1 MNKIVELKNA
11 VAQLEIEVAALT
23 DAEREVA
30 NWDYS
35 DLQRQDGSS
44 AQDERHERLGRNA
57 RERVW
62 QARQKVNLQKDL
74 IANLTSAI

>member
-74 IANLTSAI
+74 IAKLTSAI

>member
-35 DLQRQDGSS
+35 DLHRQDGSS

-74 IANLTSAI
+74 IAKLTSAI